1 MILSPAKLNISL
13 NINSL
18 LDNGYHSISSYVFFL
33 DLCDKIYIEKS
44 SSNYVVIDGLFKDDL
59 INNGG
64 DTIINKSISFCK
76 NHYKINQNLII
87 KLEKNIPVSAGLGG
101 GSANS
106 ASVIRY
112 FLSKNKSGNII
123 TKEIIQFSASLGS
136 DVPACLYSKPLLMEG
151 RGEKIT

>member
-13 NINSL
+13 NVNSL

-33 DLCDKIYIEKS
+33 DLFDKLYIEKS
-44 SSNYVVIDGLFKDDL
+44 SFNSVIISGLFKDDL

-112 FLSKNKSGNII
+112 FLSKLNPEILLL
-123 TKEIIQFSASLGS
+123 TKQFNFLH
-136 DVPACLYSKPLLMEG
+136 L
-151 RGEKIT
+151 

>member
-13 NINSL
+13 NVNSL

-33 DLCDKIYIEKS
+33 DLFDKLYIEKS
-44 SSNYVVIDGLFKDDL
+44 SFNSVIVSGLFKDDL

-112 FLSKNKSGNII
+112 FLSKLNPEILLL
-123 TKEIIQFSASLGS
+123 TKQFNFLH
-136 DVPACLYSKPLLMEG
+136 L
-151 RGEKIT
+151 